1 MISQLSSQA
10 RYNVAFRKSLR
21 SRYGEDELRR
31 AETPYAKHS
40 NSGKLRT
47 LPLQVCVKSWKQFY
61 KLKLF

>member
-1 MISQLSSQA
+1 MISQLFSQA

-21 SRYGEDELRR
+21 SRDGEDELRR
-31 AETPYAKHS
+31 AENPYTKHS
-40 NSGKLRT
+40 NCGKLHT